1 MSIKLIDA
9 ENAIF
14 SQISRNLD
22 IRFQEVI
29 DYMNYTY
36 PSLGNRYPPTT
47 TNLDDPVFVTGEY
60 VDAPTRFPAVSII
73 ETDNSVLEKMITTN
87 IENHVHVMYEVNVF
101 SNLAGYKKAEAKAIM
116 NIIDDEFTKLDFV
129 RTMMS
134 PASNIMDATIYRIV
148 SRYEGYIDKYYRV
161 YARQ

>member
-73 ETDNSVLEKMITTN
+73 EIDDSVYRKMITTN
-87 IENHVHVMYEVNVF
+87 IENHTKLTFEVNCF

-116 NIIDDEFTKLDFV
+116 DIVDDEFSKFGFV
-129 RTMMS
+129 RTMRS
-134 PASNIMDATIYRIV
+134 PASNILDATIYRIV
-148 SRYEGYIDKYYRV
+148 ARYEGVLQHATGIIYTS
-161 YARQ
+161 